1 MEFSSISLLDFIYQS
16 VPNTEFEFGQQYECS
31 EFYEGHEHSQWYSLG
46 GRGVSWGAYYK
57 HTPPPVVFK
66 GNVLVN
72 QHLE

>member
-46 GRGVSWGAYYK
+46 GRGVSWGI
-57 HTPPPVVFK
+57 
-66 GNVLVN
+66 L
-72 QHLE
+72 

>member
-16 VPNTEFEFGQQYECS
+16 VPNTEFEFGQQYNVVS
-31 EFYEGHEHSQWYSLG
+31 FSKAMNIVSDTAWGKG
-46 GRGVSWGAYYK
+46 GCLGAYYK